1 MSLEKLQA
9 LRQRRMEQRFVELQA
24 SRHNLTS
31 WQTELDK
38 QATTLYQ
45 FQRWRLQQQESLF
58 ADLQSKPFATT
69 SWHSYQETLEQLR
82 LQEEHLRQELQ
93 KAQQAVT
100 DAEKQVE
107 QARQQSRAA
116 NLKLEKMKEI
126 IIQQEAQPTP
136 AESAQ

>member
-24 SRHNLTS
+24 TRHNLTN

-126 IIQQEAQPTP
+126 IIKQEAQPTP